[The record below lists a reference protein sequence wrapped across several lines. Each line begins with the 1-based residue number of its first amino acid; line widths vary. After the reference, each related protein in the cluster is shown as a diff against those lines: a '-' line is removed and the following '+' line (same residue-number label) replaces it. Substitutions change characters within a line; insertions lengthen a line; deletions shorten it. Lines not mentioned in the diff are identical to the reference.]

1 MTGSRTGFSRSLTA
15 IAVSAMTALVL
26 CSCGGGEE
34 PSGPDAS
41 SSPSSPATSESSAA
55 SGGAGGT
62 AEINGATLT
71 APAGWEVEF
80 EDSSYVLSAP
90 DDDHPTGVGV
100 FNADVTL
107 ASDVD
112 ELAEAALSRVETAYP
127 DGKRLPDV
135 KYGGSTFFHLRGTN
149 ATERFDHYGTVV
161 GDSEVVVAWSF
172 NPEWVTR
179 DEADEFINQ
188 VMPSFKFEG

>member
-26 CSCGGGEE
+26 CSCGGGDE

-41 SSPSSPATSESSAA
+41 SSPSSPATESSAA

-112 ELAEAALSRVETAYP
+112 ELAEA
-127 DGKRLPDV
+127 
-135 KYGGSTFFHLRGTN
+135 
-149 ATERFDHYGTVV
+149 
-161 GDSEVVVAWSF
+161 
-172 NPEWVTR
+172 
-179 DEADEFINQ
+179 
-188 VMPSFKFEG
+188 

>member
-1 MTGSRTGFSRSLTA
+1 MTGSRTGFPRSLTA
-15 IAVSAMTALVL
+15 IAVSAFTALVL
-26 CSCGGGEE
+26 CSCGGGDE
-34 PSGPDAS
+34 PPGPDAS
-41 SSPSSPATSESSAA
+41 SSPSSPETSESSTAP
-55 SGGAGGT
+55 GGAGGT

-90 DDDHPTGVGV
+90 DDDHPTGSGI

-107 ASDVD
+107 ASDVN
-112 ELAEAALSRVETAYP
+112 ELAEAAMPGVKELFP
-127 DGKRLPDV
+127 DAKRLKDV
-135 KYGGSTFFHLRGTN
+135 TYGGTVFFHLRGSN
-149 ATERFDHYGTVV
+149 NTEVYDLYGAVV
-161 GDSEVVVAWSF
+161 GDSEAEVAWSF

-188 VMPSFKFEG
+188 VMPTFKFEG